1 MRVTLALMTEAKPNP
16 KEPETQPDTGMA
28 IPGAISF
35 TCREV
40 HPFLPPEESL
50 RPWESRRQE
59 SWKPL
64 PLRKNEVFSGAR
76 EEADLERKRGQGA
89 HRLRPLRNI
98 LRVIFVFTRKKKK
111 CVNQLFLS
119 LPAIPEMKNLQ
130 KKGSILTHP
139 SSPLLRA
146 ACPGS
151 GARLSTSPHWAE
163 ENGSQGG
170 WRSRARKARTQ

>member
-1 MRVTLALMTEAKPNP
+1 MRVTLALVTEAKPNP

-98 LRVIFVFTRKKKK
+98 LRVIFIFTRKKKN
-111 CVNQLFLS
+111 V
-119 LPAIPEMKNLQ
+119 
-130 KKGSILTHP
+130 LTSFFCHCP
-139 SSPLLRA
+139 QYLR
-146 ACPGS
+146 
-151 GARLSTSPHWAE
+151 
-163 ENGSQGG
+163 
-170 WRSRARKARTQ
+170 